1 MEMALEKQ
9 STRLYCGRGM
19 HNTASLRW
27 DWKWNRKKNLESVVS
42 LDREMV
48 AAMELAVDTFTH
60 LILVFLL
67 LLLLL
72 LLRGR

>member
-1 MEMALEKQ
+1 MEMAFWKSNQ
-9 STRLYCGRGM
+9 HDST
-19 HNTASLRW
+19 
-27 DWKWNRKKNLESVVS
+27 V
-42 LDREMV
+42 V

-72 LLRGR
+72 LLLLRGR